1 MFRFRQLDPSEFD
14 AAGRLFV
21 ESHASLRDEYAVSIP
36 EVDRLVDIA
45 SHGRGAYGARMTGGG
60 FGGSIVALV
69 DPEAAARFARE
80 TVEAYEA
87 STGVHGRVIVP
98 A

>member
-1 MFRFRQLDPSEFD
+1 
-14 AAGRLFV
+14 
-21 ESHASLRDEYAVSIP
+21 
-36 EVDRLVDIA
+36 
-45 SHGRGAYGARMTGGG
+45 MTGGG